1 MTPAV
6 RYGGAWCILRLK
18 PVTHI
23 SGSTPWARPPM
34 QALVFG
40 VTNPLFPAAFYLTQ
54 GGDGGQFLPQAP
66 GTVLG
71 AGAQACLGLRTP
83 ARWCCCRPNCS
94 STTPA
99 LGQEHNGCE
108 ATKSSSINPGH
119 PMVSTLLGRGSGTG
133 GIPPSTAPMPATMG
147 VQLSG

>member
-1 MTPAV
+1 
-6 RYGGAWCILRLK
+6 
-18 PVTHI
+18 
-23 SGSTPWARPPM
+23 M

-99 LGQEHNGCE
+99 LGQEHSGCE

-119 PMVSTLLGRGSGTG
+119 PMVSTLLGRGVWQGWDSPLHHPDARYNGRPVVGLKMYQRTYA
-133 GIPPSTAPMPATMG
+133 SVTKVACACR
-147 VQLSG
+147 